1 MHIWFGPRSA
11 WPFDYQSNFYSLH
24 SSIRWYVL
32 MISLKCICWPTLMI
46 PRGHFACKRNQI
58 NSSIIVDFTWWK
70 SHRRHSRTYNSIL
83 LKKTTTKWNILIS
96 CWNWSFVNW
105 PATTR
110 NIILRIQVLHKLKKK
125 NNLLKFIFTFEIIP
139 SIYSNACCSFLILLK
154 MPSINNFEND
164 SRRKYVCVSVNSFC
178 FSAETPKCVKSIM
191 ERSVTSFL
199 WIIPIL

>member
-1 MHIWFGPRSA
+1 MFRVRTNFHWFTAALTLNNLYLAMHIWFGPRSA

-125 NNLLKFIFTFEIIP
+125 KQFVEIHFHIRNNSVNLLQCLLFIFDFAK
-139 SIYSNACCSFLILLK
+139 NAIDK
-154 MPSINNFEND
+154 
-164 SRRKYVCVSVNSFC
+164 
-178 FSAETPKCVKSIM
+178 
-191 ERSVTSFL
+191 
-199 WIIPIL
+199 